1 MLLLTRIYRV
11 KSYTWVSHRVLIL
24 GCHHN
29 VYHILF
35 SITLWVLIGKPDMA
49 ETVTTI
55 QTSRNLALLWCHY
68 MPSQLCC
75 SKSILFALVGWRFDG
90 MLCEADNT
98 ETGAM
103 WECPLLLELT
113 QTQAS
118 PKTSAQTTGG
128 IQSIHDSHT
137 QLPTPTGK
145 PASFREARNQGGQ
158 TDKAVESEPGNF
170 QEMFGRIEPE
180 PIASTSGKAA
190 GGVSLLSRQISDLSV
205 VSQESGSGLAQQ
217 PAAQQPAAQQQRQ
230 RPRQHTHFLC
240 ISPDAPTN
248 PVLYWLG
255 AFDHQNTKFILDGAK
270 GPLKLDLGDILYAPN
285 LMIDGKV
292 SAALNTR

>member
-1 MLLLTRIYRV
+1 
-11 KSYTWVSHRVLIL
+11 
-24 GCHHN
+24 
-29 VYHILF
+29 
-35 SITLWVLIGKPDMA
+35 MA
-49 ETVTTI
+49 ETVTTT
-55 QTSRNLALLWCHY
+55 QTSNVNVALLRCHY

-75 SKSILFALVGWRFDG
+75 LKSILFALAGWRFDG

-113 QTQAS
+113 QTQAN
-118 PKTSAQTTGG
+118 PKAPAQATGG

-137 QLPTPTGK
+137 QLSTPTGK

-170 QEMFGRIEPE
+170 QEMFGQIEPQ

-205 VSQESGSGLAQQ
+205 VSQDSGSGS
-217 PAAQQPAAQQQRQ
+217 AQQPAAQQQRQ
-230 RPRQHTHFLC
+230 QPRQHTHFLC

-255 AFDHQNTKFILDGAK
+255 AFDHQNTKFILEGAK

-292 SAALNTR
+292 RPALNAYAELSGCCIQDSAWLQAAPGL

>member
-1 MLLLTRIYRV
+1 MADTLT
-11 KSYTWVSHRVLIL
+11 S
-24 GCHHN
+24 
-29 VYHILF
+29 
-35 SITLWVLIGKPDMA
+35 
-49 ETVTTI
+49 I
-55 QTSRNLALLWCHY
+55 QTSRNVALLWRHY

-75 SKSILFALVGWRFDG
+75 LKSTLSALAGWRFDG
-90 MLCEADNT
+90 MLCEANNT

-118 PKTSAQTTGG
+118 PKASAQTTGG

-170 QEMFGRIEPE
+170 QEMFGRIEPQ

-190 GGVSLLSRQISDLSV
+190 GGVSLLSRQISDLSI
-205 VSQESGSGLAQQ
+205 VSQDNGSGSS
-217 PAAQQPAAQQQRQ
+217 QQPAAQQQRQ
-230 RPRQHTHFLC
+230 QPRQHTHFLC

-292 SAALNTR
+292 SAALDPHAELSGCCIQGSAYLEAASMSCNSGTVSCLALPAYNTSQSYICAIMAS

>member
-1 MLLLTRIYRV
+1 MPNAMSDNHKHCGPYSCGSASIYLFAG
-11 KSYTWVSHRVLIL
+11 VSIL
-24 GCHHN
+24 GSLWHSN
-29 VYHILF
+29 YH
-35 SITLWVLIGKPDMA
+35 A
-49 ETVTTI
+49 
-55 QTSRNLALLWCHY
+55 
-68 MPSQLCC
+68 
-75 SKSILFALVGWRFDG
+75 GWRYDG

-113 QTQAS
+113 QTQPNAK
-118 PKTSAQTTGG
+118 PSAQTTGG
-128 IQSIHDSHT
+128 IQSIHDAHT

-145 PASFREARNQGGQ
+145 PASFRDTHNLGGQ

-170 QEMFGRIEPE
+170 HESFGRIEPQ
-180 PIASTSGKAA
+180 PVASTSGKAGA
-190 GGVSLLSRQISDLSV
+190 GVSLLSRQMNNLHVGS
-205 VSQESGSGLAQQ
+205 SQDSGPGNLAQQ
-217 PAAQQPAAQQQRQ
+217 PSTQQQQQQPK
-230 RPRQHTHFLC
+230 QHTHFLC

-255 AFDHQNTKFILDGAK
+255 AFDHQNTKFILEGAK

-292 SAALNTR
+292 SSLNSCACHLILSCS

>member
-1 MLLLTRIYRV
+1 M
-11 KSYTWVSHRVLIL
+11 S
-24 GCHHN
+24 
-29 VYHILF
+29 
-35 SITLWVLIGKPDMA
+35 TLA
-49 ETVTTI
+49 
-55 QTSRNLALLWCHY
+55 
-68 MPSQLCC
+68 
-75 SKSILFALVGWRFDG
+75 GWRFDG

-113 QTQAS
+113 QSQPNTK
-118 PKTSAQTTGG
+118 PSAQATGG

-137 QLPTPTGK
+137 QLPMPTGK
-145 PASFREARNQGGQ
+145 PASFRDAHNLGGQ

-170 QEMFGRIEPE
+170 QELFGRIEPP

-190 GGVSLLSRQISDLSV
+190 SGGGGVSLLSRQMNDLGLA
-205 VSQESGSGLAQQ
+205 SQDSGSAQQ
-217 PAAQQPAAQQQRQ
+217 LPGQQQQRL
-230 RPRQHTHFLC
+230 PRQHTHFLC

-255 AFDHQNTKFILDGAK
+255 AFDNQNTKFILDGAK

-292 SAALNTR
+292 SILIAVSGIAGPLFWHCVAACICFRAT

>member
-1 MLLLTRIYRV
+1 MAQIVTSI
-11 KSYTWVSHRVLIL
+11 LI
-24 GCHHN
+24 
-29 VYHILF
+29 
-35 SITLWVLIGKPDMA
+35 
-49 ETVTTI
+49 
-55 QTSRNLALLWCHY
+55 SRNMALLWRHY
-68 MPSQLCC
+68 LLSQLRCL
-75 SKSILFALVGWRFDG
+75 KSMLVALAGWRFDG

-113 QTQAS
+113 QTQAN
-118 PKTSAQTTGG
+118 PKAAAQTTGG

-170 QEMFGRIEPE
+170 QEMFGRIEPQ

-190 GGVSLLSRQISDLSV
+190 GGVSLLSRQIGDLSV
-205 VSQESGSGLAQQ
+205 VSQDSGSGSAQQ
-217 PAAQQPAAQQQRQ
+217 PMAQQQRQ
-230 RPRQHTHFLC
+230 QPKQHTHFLC

-292 SAALNTR
+292 SAALEPHAELSDC

>member
-1 MLLLTRIYRV
+1 M
-11 KSYTWVSHRVLIL
+11 
-24 GCHHN
+24 
-29 VYHILF
+29 
-35 SITLWVLIGKPDMA
+35 
-49 ETVTTI
+49 TTI
-55 QTSRNLALLWCHY
+55 QTSSTVALLWPHY
-68 MPSQLCC
+68 IPSQLCC
-75 SKSILFALVGWRFDG
+75 SELILFALAGWRFDG

-113 QTQAS
+113 QTQAD
-118 PKTSAQTTGG
+118 PKASAQATGG

-170 QEMFGRIEPE
+170 QELFGRIEPQ

-205 VSQESGSGLAQQ
+205 VSQDSGSGSAQQ
-217 PAAQQPAAQQQRQ
+217 PTTQQQRQ
-230 RPRQHTHFLC
+230 QPRQHTHFLC

-292 SAALNTR
+292 SAASKAHAELSGCCIQDSAWLQAASMS